1 MVKISPPLLIYKQWQ
16 SYSCMQLL
24 SWIEEGLHG
33 KGCWACMFGRKKCT
47 PDQEVKNGYIH
58 WPALTSYIIIPEEGR
73 LFQQHVA
80 IIFPFTE
87 ETTCNPVV
95 SVCAL
100 IGTTLNWHYNIFGSS
115 CNRNCH
121 TRSEGIAFTDRITK
135 FTIIIL
141 QDGFRTASRRRRY
154 V

>member
-1 MVKISPPLLIYKQWQ
+1 
-16 SYSCMQLL
+16 
-24 SWIEEGLHG
+24 
-33 KGCWACMFGRKKCT
+33 MFGRKKCT

-58 WPALTSYIIIPEEGR
+58 WPDLTSYIIIPEEGR

-135 FTIIIL
+135 FTIIICRTDSE
-141 QDGFRTASRRRRY
+141 QPAGDEDTCDAEAHFRETDEGGYFLHHHCKKSG
-154 V
+154 